1 MISKQKTRIMTL
13 LSLIEDKVKLIQ
25 MEVTSQTLS
34 LTFLES
40 QFKLL
45 INIKEGRHQLQLEEK
60 LSAKLRRST

>member
-1 MISKQKTRIMTL
+1 MISKQETRIMTL
-13 LSLIEDKVKLIQ
+13 LSLIEGKVKLIQ

-45 INIKEGRHQLQLEEK
+45 INIKEDKHQLPLEEK
-60 LSAKLRRST
+60 LNVKLRRST

>member
-1 MISKQKTRIMTL
+1 MISKQETRIMTL
-13 LSLIEDKVKLIQ
+13 LSLIEGKVKLIQ

-45 INIKEGRHQLQLEEK
+45 INIQEDKHQLPLEERHN
-60 LSAKLRRST
+60 ARLRRST